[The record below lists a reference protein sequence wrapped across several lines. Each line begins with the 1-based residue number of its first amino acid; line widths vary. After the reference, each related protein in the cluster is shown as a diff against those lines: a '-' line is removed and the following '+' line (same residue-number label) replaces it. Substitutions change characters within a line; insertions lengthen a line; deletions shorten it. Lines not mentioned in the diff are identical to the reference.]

1 MDGEIWMR
9 SAEAGSDI
17 SAFLALADQGY
28 DVWLGND
35 RGTEYSNVNPRW
47 PEADKFWSPQYAEQ
61 NAAKYD
67 WSWYDQGKEDLPAVL
82 DKIIEVS
89 GNDRVSYV
97 GYSQGTE

>member
-1 MDGEIWMR
+1 MDAEIWVR
-9 SAEAGSDI
+9 SADGGSDI
-17 SAFLALADQGY
+17 PAFFALADQGY

-47 PEADKFWSPQYAEQ
+47 PNADSNKLRRYKDE
-61 NAAKYD
+61 NYEKYD

-82 DKIIEVS
+82 DTIIEVS
-89 GNDRVSYV
+89 GNSRVSYV